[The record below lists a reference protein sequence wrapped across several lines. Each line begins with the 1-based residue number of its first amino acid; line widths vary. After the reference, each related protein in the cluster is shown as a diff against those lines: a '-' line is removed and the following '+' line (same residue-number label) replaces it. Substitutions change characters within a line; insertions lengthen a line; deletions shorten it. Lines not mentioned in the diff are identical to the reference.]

1 MNPSIQLDADG
12 DRNWRTL
19 QHDSE
24 RVVRRAWGRDA
35 AGERNS
41 VLLVSPASEQPLPAT
56 LDRLAHECRLKD
68 ELDSAWAVRP
78 LELRRAY
85 GQTMLVLE
93 DPGGEPL
100 DRLSGTPM
108 ALEPFLR
115 VAIGIATALTGVHQR
130 GLIHKDIKPANIFVN
145 CARGEVRLTGFGIA
159 SRLARERQAPEP
171 PETIAGSLAYMAP
184 EQTGRMNRSIDSR
197 SDLYSLGVTLYQM
210 LTGELPF
217 TASDPMEWVH
227 CHIAR
232 KPAAPGGRFAT
243 VPAQVSRIVMK
254 LLEKTAEERYQTAAG
269 VARDLRRCLAEWQA
283 WRSMVEFP
291 LGERDTPDRLMIPEK
306 LYGREK
312 EVGILLASFDRVVA
326 GTRPELVLVS
336 GYSGIGKSSVVHELH
351 KSLVPPRG
359 LFASGKFDQY
369 KRDIPY
375 STLAQAFQSLIR
387 PLLSRSEAELAT
399 WRGALRDAVG
409 PNGKLVVDLIPE
421 LKLIIGEQP
430 PVAELPTQD
439 AQRRFQLVFRR
450 FIAVFARPEHPLA
463 LFLDDLQWLDAAT
476 LDLLEHLLGLTDMQ
490 HLMLIGAYRDNEV
503 SPAHPLM
510 RTLEAIRQA
519 GGKVQEI
526 VLAPLARQDLA
537 QLIRDSLHCDPD
549 SSISFAQLL
558 HEKTGGN
565 PFFAIQFLSSLAEEG
580 LLTFDHGE
588 ARWSWD
594 LNRIHAKGHTD
605 NVVDLMV
612 AKLSRL
618 PPETQ
623 TALQRFA
630 CLGNTAAFDM
640 LRTIFRNGAEEMHDR
655 LWEAVRAGLVFRS
668 EGSYRF
674 LHDRVQ
680 EGAYSLIPEGSRAGT
695 HLQIGRLLATKIPSE
710 KREEAIF
717 EIVNQLNLG
726 AELMTSLEER
736 EDLAQ
741 LNLTAGKRAKASTA
755 YASAC
760 QYLSLAMSLLGE
772 QRWDSRYGLAFEIGF
787 ELAECEFLNGKFEE
801 AERLIAQLLA
811 NSASRIDTAS
821 VCRLKIDLH
830 VMRSDYANAV
840 NCALDCLRLFGID
853 MPSHP
858 SREEVQAEYEEVWR
872 SLDGRSIES
881 LIDMPLMTDPEML
894 AAMGVL
900 SALTAPAIF
909 TDDELNRL
917 HTCRMVSLSLQHG
930 TSGAATHSYA
940 GFGTMLGP
948 HFRRYPDGY
957 RFGKLACDLVEKH
970 GFAAYEAK
978 MCLTMEMIVLWSE
991 PIANALH
998 YIRQAFR
1005 AATETGDL
1013 ARACYSCNHTV
1024 TDRLTRGDP
1033 LDDVWDESERG
1044 LDFVRKGKFRDVADI
1059 LVSQQRFIRAMRG
1072 ETTTLSTFSDDAFD
1086 EADFETALNDQ
1097 GRMSSLICWYW
1108 ILKLQARFF
1117 SGDYEGAVAAA
1128 EKARELLWSSDAH
1141 IQLLDYYFYSALAVA
1156 AVYGTAAPDKQMVW
1170 RALLARHVAQLGDWA
1185 EGCPATFRD
1194 KHALVS
1200 AEIARMEGRDLDAMH
1215 HYEEAIRLAHAN
1227 GFVHMEALACE
1238 LAARFYEARRFD
1250 RIAGTYL
1257 RAARYGYVCWGAI
1270 GKVRQLDSLYPQLGA
1285 ERAAGGPAST
1295 IGTSLEQ
1302 LDLATVI
1309 KVSQAVSGEM
1319 MLDRLLNTL
1328 MRTAI
1333 EQAGAG
1339 RGLLLLARGAEPR
1352 IKAQASID
1360 GDTVAVQVGD
1370 APVTAAML
1378 PEAVLHYVMR
1388 TRESVILDDAL
1399 NQYPFNA
1406 DPYIRQHRVRSVL
1419 SLPLINQGELI
1430 GVLYLENNLTPSV
1443 FVPARIAVLKL
1454 LASQAAI
1461 TLENSRLYGDLAE
1474 REARIRRLVD
1484 ANIVGIFI
1492 YDLDGR
1498 IAEAND
1504 AFLRIVGYDRDDL
1517 VSGRLRWTEL
1527 TPPELLERDR
1537 REWVPQLLATGTLQP
1552 YEKEYFR
1559 KDGSR
1564 VPVLIGAAN
1573 LEERGHQGVAFVL
1586 DLSERKRA
1594 EAEARESEARYREV
1608 QMMLAHANRVTTMGH
1623 LAASICH
1630 EIKQPMTADATNAEA
1645 GLCWLNAKPPNLE
1658 EARQAF
1664 NRIIA
1669 SAMRAGEIATRIRG
1683 LVKNVPPSKER
1694 LQINEAIGEV
1704 IALTRGEAEKH
1715 GVAVRMRLADELPLV
1730 EGDRVQLQQV
1740 MLNLVV
1746 NAIEATSSVDQGA
1759 RELTVSTGEDDSG
1772 SVLVAVLDTGPG
1784 IAPPHIERLFE
1795 AFYTTKAAG
1804 MGMGLSICRSIV
1816 EAHGGRIWASAIAPH
1831 GAAFQFTVPICGAS
1845 PNR

>member
-1 MNPSIQLDADG
+1 MNTSIQLDADG
-12 DRNWRTL
+12 DHHWRML
-19 QHDSE
+19 QQDSE
-24 RVVRRAWGRDA
+24 RVLRRGWRVNDA
-35 AGERNS
+35 GQRTS
-41 VLLVSPASEQPLPAT
+41 VLLVSPAVEQPSPAS

-68 ELDSAWAVRP
+68 ELDGAWAVRP

-93 DPGGEPL
+93 DPGGQPL
-100 DRLSGTPM
+100 DGLSGAPM
-108 ALEPFLR
+108 ALETFLR
-115 VAIGIATALTGVHQR
+115 LAIGMATALTGMHQR

-145 CARGEVRLTGFGIA
+145 CTNGEVRLTGFGIA

-232 KPAAPGGRFAT
+232 KPAAPNWRFAT
-243 VPAQVSRIVMK
+243 VPRQVSSLVMK

-269 VARDLRRCLAEWQA
+269 VERDLRRCLTEW
-283 WRSMVEFP
+283 RTRHIIDEFP
-291 LGERDTPDRLMIPEK
+291 LGECDTPDRLMIPEK

-312 EVGILLASFDRVVA
+312 EVGTLLASFDRVVA
-326 GTRPELVLVS
+326 GTRPVLVLVS
-336 GYSGIGKSSVVHELH
+336 GYAGIGKSSVVNELH

-387 PLLSRSEAELAT
+387 PLLSKSETELAR

-409 PNGKLVVDLIPE
+409 PNGRLVVDLIPE

-430 PVAELPTQD
+430 PVADLPPQD

-476 LDLLEHLLGLTDMQ
+476 LDLLEHLLGRTDMQ

-503 SPAHPLM
+503 NPAHPLM
-510 RTLEAIRQA
+510 RKLEAIRQA
-519 GGKVQEI
+519 DGKVQEI
-526 VLAPLARQDLA
+526 VLAPLTHKDLE
-537 QLIRDSLHCDPD
+537 QLIRDSLHCDPGP
-549 SSISFAQLL
+549 SISLAQLL
-558 HEKTGGN
+558 HEKTAGN

-594 LNRIHAKGHTD
+594 LKRIHTKGYTD

-612 AKLSRL
+612 AKLGRL
-618 PPETQ
+618 PAETQ

-630 CLGNTAAFDM
+630 CLGNTAAFAM
-640 LRTIFRNGAEEMHDR
+640 LSMIFENGDEEMHAR

-668 EGSYRF
+668 DESYRF

-680 EGAYSLIPEGSRAGT
+680 ESAYSLIPDNARAGT
-695 HLQIGRLLATKIPSE
+695 HLQIGRLLETKIPAE

-726 AELMTSLEER
+726 FELITSLKER
-736 EDLAQ
+736 EDLAE
-741 LNLTAGKRAKASTA
+741 LNLIAGKRAKASTA

-760 QYLSLAMSLLGE
+760 KYLSFAMSLVGE
-772 QRWDSRYGLAFEIGF
+772 HRWDSRYELAFAIWF
-787 ELAECEFLNGKFEE
+787 ERAECEFLNGKFEE
-801 AERLIAQLLA
+801 AERLISRLFA
-811 NSASRIDTAS
+811 NSTSRIDNAS
-821 VCRLKIDLH
+821 VCRLKIDLD
-830 VMRSDYANAV
+830 VMKSEYASAV
-840 NCALDCLRLFGID
+840 NCALECLRLFGID

-858 SREEVQAEYEEVWR
+858 TIEEVQAEYEEVWKN
-872 SLDGRSIES
+872 LNGRSIES
-881 LIDMPLMTDPEML
+881 LVDLPLMTDPDML
-894 AAMGVL
+894 AAMSVL

-909 TDDELNRL
+909 TNDELNRL
-917 HTCRMVSLSLQHG
+917 HTCRMVSLTLLHG
-930 TSGAATHSYA
+930 SSGAATHSYA

-948 HFRRYPDGY
+948 HFGRYPDGY

-970 GFAAYEAK
+970 GFAAYKAK

-991 PIANALH
+991 PVTTALD
-998 YIRQAFR
+998 YIREAFR
-1005 AATETGDL
+1005 AAIETGDL

-1033 LDDVWDESERG
+1033 LDEVLDETERG
-1044 LDFVRKGKFRDVADI
+1044 LDFVRKSKFRDVADI

-1072 ETTTLSTFSDDAFD
+1072 ETTTFSTFSDDAFD
-1086 EADFETALNDQ
+1086 EAAFEAGLTED
-1097 GRMSSLICWYW
+1097 RMSALLCWYW
-1108 ILKLQARFF
+1108 ILKLQARFLA
-1117 SGDYEGAVAAA
+1117 GDYEVAVAAA
-1128 EKARELLWSSDAH
+1128 EKAKELLWSSDAH
-1141 IQLLDYYFYSALAVA
+1141 IQLLDYYLYSSLAVA
-1156 AVYGTAAPDKQMVW
+1156 AVYETAAPDRQIEW
-1170 RALLARHVAQLGDWA
+1170 RALLARHVEQLRDWA
-1185 EGCPATFRD
+1185 DACPVTFCD
-1194 KHALVS
+1194 KHAMVS
-1200 AEIARMEGRDLDAMH
+1200 AEIARIEGRDLDAMH
-1215 HYEEAIRLAHAN
+1215 HYEEAIRVAHAS
-1227 GFVHMEALACE
+1227 GFVHTEALAYE
-1238 LAARFYEARRFD
+1238 LAARFYAARGFD
-1250 RIAGTYL
+1250 KFADTYL
-1257 RAARYGYVCWGAI
+1257 RAARYGYVCWGAN
-1270 GKVRQLDSLYPQLGA
+1270 GKVRQLDSAYPHLRV
-1285 ERAAGGPAST
+1285 ETAAGGPDST
-1295 IGTSLEQ
+1295 IGTSVEQ

-1309 KVSQAVSGEM
+1309 KVSRAVSGEM
-1319 MLDRLLNTL
+1319 MLDKLLNTL

-1333 EQAGAG
+1333 EQAGAV
-1339 RGLLLLARGAEPR
+1339 RGLLVLARSGEPR
-1352 IKAQASID
+1352 IKAQASVD
-1360 GDTVAVQVGD
+1360 GDTVAVQVSD

-1399 NQYPFNA
+1399 NQDPFSA
-1406 DPYIRQHRVRSVL
+1406 DPYIRQHRARSVL

-1492 YDLDGR
+1492 FDLDGR
-1498 IAEAND
+1498 IFEAND

-1517 VSGRLRWTEL
+1517 VAGRLCWTEL

-1537 REWVPQLLATGTLQP
+1537 RERMPQLLATGTLQP
-1552 YEKEYFR
+1552 FEKEYFR

-1564 VPVLIGAAN
+1564 VPVLIGAAS
-1573 LEERGHQGVAFVL
+1573 LEASGNQGVSFVL
-1586 DLSERKRA
+1586 DLTERKRA
-1594 EAEARESEARYREV
+1594 EAEARESEQRYREV

-1658 EARQAF
+1658 EARLAF
-1664 NRIIA
+1664 NRIIE
-1669 SAMRAGEIATRIRG
+1669 SAMRGGEIATRIRG
-1683 LVKNVPPSKER
+1683 LVKNVPPSRER

-1704 IALTRGEAEKH
+1704 IALTRSEAVKH
-1715 GVAVRMRLADELPLV
+1715 DVSVRMQLADDLPLV

-1740 MLNLVV
+1740 MLNLVI
-1746 NAIEATSSVDQGA
+1746 NAIEATSTVDQGR
-1759 RELTVSTGEDDSG
+1759 REVTVSTGEDDSG
-1772 SVLVAVLDTGPG
+1772 SVLVTVLDSGPG
-1784 IAPPHIERLFE
+1784 IAPEHLERLFE

-1816 EAHGGRIWASAIAPH
+1816 EAHGGRIWVSTIMPH
-1831 GAAFQFTVPICGAS
+1831 GAAFQFTVPVRGGAYL
-1845 PNR
+1845 NH

>member
-1 MNPSIQLDADG
+1 MNTSIQFDAMG
-12 DRNWRTL
+12 DRNRQTL
-19 QHDSE
+19 QQDSE
-24 RVVRRAWGRDA
+24 RVLRRGWRVDA
-35 AGERNS
+35 AGQRS
-41 VLLVSPASEQPLPAT
+41 AVLLISPAIERPLPAT
-56 LDRLAHECRLKD
+56 LARLAHECRLKD
-68 ELDSAWAVRP
+68 ELDGAWAVRP
-78 LELRRAY
+78 LELRRAF
-85 GQTMLVLE
+85 GQTVLVLA

-100 DRLSGTPM
+100 DRLCRAPI
-108 ALEPFLR
+108 ALETFLR
-115 VAIGIATALTGVHQR
+115 LAMGIATALTGMHQR

-145 CARGEVRLTGFGIA
+145 CAKGEVRLTGFGIA

-232 KPAAPGGRFAT
+232 KPSAPSGRFAT
-243 VPAQVSRIVMK
+243 VPVQVSRIVMK

-269 VARDLRRCLAEWQA
+269 VERDLQRCLTEWQTGH
-283 WRSMVEFP
+283 SMTEFP
-291 LGERDTPDRLMIPEK
+291 LGEHDTPDRLVIPEK
-306 LYGREK
+306 LYGRK
-312 EVGILLASFDRVVA
+312 NEVDTLLASFDRVVA
-326 GTRPELVLVS
+326 GGGLELVLVS
-336 GYSGIGKSSVVHELH
+336 GYSGIGKSSVVNELH

-387 PLLSRSEAELAT
+387 PLLSRSETELST

-409 PNGKLVVDLIPE
+409 LSGKLVVDLIPE

-430 PVAELPTQD
+430 PVADLPPQD
-439 AQRRFQLVFRR
+439 AQLRFQLVFRR

-476 LDLLEHLLGLTDMQ
+476 LDLLEHLLGRTDMQ

-510 RTLEAIRQA
+510 RKLETIRQA
-519 GGKVQEI
+519 GATVREI
-526 VLAPLARQDLA
+526 VLAPLTHEDLE
-537 QLIRDSLHCDPD
+537 QLIQDSLRCDRGL
-549 SSISFAQLL
+549 SISLARLL

-565 PFFAIQFLSSLAEEG
+565 PFFSIQFLSSLAEER
-580 LLTFDHGE
+580 LLTFDHAQ

-594 LNRIHAKGHTD
+594 PKRIHAKGYTD

-618 PPETQ
+618 PIATQ

-630 CLGNTAAFDM
+630 CIGNSATFPMLGM
-640 LRTIFRNGAEEMHDR
+640 IFQNRDEEMHDR

-668 EGSYRF
+668 EESYRF

-680 EGAYSLIPEGSRAGT
+680 EGAYSLIPNGSRAAT
-695 HLQIGRLLATKIPSE
+695 HLQIGRLLAAKIPSE

-726 AELMTSLEER
+726 FELITSLEER
-736 EDLAQ
+736 EDLAE
-741 LNLTAGKRAKASTA
+741 LNLIAGRRAKASTA

-760 QYLSLAMSLLGE
+760 QYLSFAMSLLGK
-772 QRWDSRYGLAFEIGF
+772 QRWDSRYELAFAIWF
-787 ELAECEFLNGKFEE
+787 ERAECEFLNGKFDK
-801 AERLIAQLLA
+801 AERLISQLLA
-811 NSASRIDTAS
+811 KSASRIDKAS

-830 VMRSDYANAV
+830 CVKSEYASAV
-840 NCALDCLRLFGID
+840 SCALDCLRLFGID

-858 SREEVQAEYEEVWR
+858 SLEEVQAEYEEVWR
-872 SLDGRSIES
+872 NLDGRSIES
-881 LIDMPLMTDPEML
+881 LIDLPLMTDPDML

-900 SALTAPAIF
+900 SALTAPALF
-909 TDDELNRL
+909 TNDELNRL
-917 HTCRMVSLSLQHG
+917 HTCRMVSLTLQHG

-948 HFRRYPDGY
+948 HFRRYPEGY

-970 GFAAYEAK
+970 GFAAYKAK

-991 PIANALH
+991 PVATALD

-1033 LDDVWDESERG
+1033 LDEVLDETERG
-1044 LDFVRKGKFRDVADI
+1044 LDFVRKSKFRDVADI

-1072 ETTTLSTFSDDAFD
+1072 ETTTFSTFSDEAFD
-1086 EADFETALNDQ
+1086 EAAFEAGLSED
-1097 GRMSSLICWYW
+1097 RMSALICWYW
-1108 ILKLQARFF
+1108 ILKLQARFL
-1117 SGDYEGAVAAA
+1117 SGDYEVAVAAA
-1128 EKARELLWSSDAH
+1128 EKAKELLWSSDAH
-1141 IQLLDYYFYSALAVA
+1141 IQLLDYYLYSSLAVA
-1156 AVYGTAAPDKQMVW
+1156 AVYETASPEKQTLW
-1170 RALLARHVAQLGDWA
+1170 RALLASHAEQLREWS
-1185 EGCPATFRD
+1185 ESCPTTFRD
-1194 KHALVS
+1194 KHAVVQ
-1200 AEIARMEGRDLDAMH
+1200 AEIARLEGRDIDAMH
-1215 HYEEAIRLAHAN
+1215 HYEEAIHLAHTN
-1227 GFVHMEALACE
+1227 GFVHTEALAYE
-1238 LAARFYEARRFD
+1238 LGARFYEARRFD
-1250 RIAGTYL
+1250 KFADTYL
-1257 RAARYGYVCWGAI
+1257 RAARYCYVCWGAI
-1270 GKVRQLDSLYPQLGA
+1270 GKVRQLDGAYPHLS
-1285 ERAAGGPAST
+1285 EETAGGPAST
-1295 IGTSLEQ
+1295 IGTSVEQ

-1309 KVSQAVSGEM
+1309 KVSRAVSGEM
-1319 MLDRLLNTL
+1319 MLDKLLDTL

-1333 EQAGAG
+1333 EQAGAV
-1339 RGLLLLARGAEPR
+1339 RGLLVLARSGEPR
-1352 IKAQASID
+1352 IKAQASVD
-1360 GDTVAVQVGD
+1360 GDTVAVLVGD
-1370 APVTAAML
+1370 APVTAGML
-1378 PEAVLHYVMR
+1378 PQAVLHYVMR
-1388 TRESVILDDAL
+1388 TRESVILDDAS
-1399 NQYPFNA
+1399 NHDPFHT
-1406 DPYIRQHRVRSVL
+1406 DPYIKQNRVRSVL

-1430 GVLYLENNLTPSV
+1430 GVLYLENNLTSSV

-1461 TLENSRLYGDLAE
+1461 TLENSRLYGELAE
-1474 REARIRRLVD
+1474 REAKIRRLVE

-1498 IAEAND
+1498 ISEAND
-1504 AFLRIVGYDRDDL
+1504 AFLRIVGYNRDDL
-1517 VSGRLRWTEL
+1517 IAGRLYWTEL

-1537 REWVPQLLATGTLQP
+1537 RERLPQLLATGTLQP
-1552 YEKEYFR
+1552 FEKEYFR
-1559 KDGSR
+1559 QDGSR
-1564 VPVLIGAAN
+1564 VPVLIGAAS
-1573 LEERGHQGVAFVL
+1573 LEERGNQGVAFVL
-1586 DLSERKRA
+1586 DLTERKRA
-1594 EAEARESEARYREV
+1594 EAEARESEQRYREV

-1630 EIKQPMTADATNAEA
+1630 EVRQPMTADATNAEA
-1645 GLCWLNAKPPNLE
+1645 GLNWLNAEPPNLE
-1658 EARQAF
+1658 EARRAF
-1664 NRIIA
+1664 DRIVE
-1669 SAMRAGEIATRIRG
+1669 SAMRGGEIATRIRG

-1704 IALTRGEAEKH
+1704 IVLTRLEAEKH
-1715 GVAVRMRLADELPLV
+1715 RVSVRMQLAGDLPLV

-1746 NAIEATSSVDQGA
+1746 NAIEAASTVDQGP
-1759 RELTVSTGEDDSG
+1759 REVTVSTGVDDAG
-1772 SVLVAVLDTGPG
+1772 SVLVAVLDSGPG
-1784 IAPPHIERLFE
+1784 VAPQHVGRLFE

-1816 EAHGGRIWASAIAPH
+1816 EAHGGRIWVSAVVPH
-1831 GAAFQFTVPICGAS
+1831 GAAFRFTVPVCDAS
-1845 PNR
+1845 PNS